1 MPEAALISSLPS
13 LIPMA
18 KENMKE
24 QRKVMIAGIIT
35 LVVIAVIILVVVLI
49 IKRKKAV
56 KSVPLPSE
64 TNWGQSLTI
73 NEQADIIRISDGLYQ
88 EMKGVAIFGHDMDIY
103 KEYLN
108 TSDRVFVGV
117 ANYFYEK
124 YGGGKNL
131 ANWIKEEVFIVN
143 SIPNAILARLLKF
156 NITSE

>member
-1 MPEAALISSLPS
+1 MPEAALISALPS

-49 IKRKKAV
+49 IKRQKAV

-88 EMKGVAIFGHDMDIY
+88 EMKGVAIFGHNMDIY

>member
-1 MPEAALISSLPS
+1 MPEAALISALPS